1 MREDLKNY
9 NARHHGIIGL
19 KQTLQ
24 LNGFKPWCLSTLLF
38 CLKYSLDLLSNILT
52 PLVPPVK
59 THYPSFVNNKKLTF
73 NKIIFCFP

>member
-52 PLVPPVK
+52 PSRSACKNSL
-59 THYPSFVNNKKLTF
+59 S
-73 NKIIFCFP
+73 IFRE